1 MREARDTTVET
12 VARALAH
19 DEYPHRSW
27 HGWSES
33 ARGAY
38 LRSAR
43 AAIDAHLTALSSAG
57 MAVVPVEPTE
67 TMHNA
72 ARDWSLYKYGKPIGK
87 EASDQCYRIMIA
99 AALPPL
105 ASGGG

>member
-1 MREARDTTVET
+1 MREARDIIM
-12 VARALAH
+12 AALHSRDGHALKH
-19 DEYPHRSW
+19 T
-27 HGWSES
+27 HGEITE
-33 ARGAY
+33 
-38 LRSAR
+38 
-43 AAIDAHLTALSSAG
+43 AILAALSSAG